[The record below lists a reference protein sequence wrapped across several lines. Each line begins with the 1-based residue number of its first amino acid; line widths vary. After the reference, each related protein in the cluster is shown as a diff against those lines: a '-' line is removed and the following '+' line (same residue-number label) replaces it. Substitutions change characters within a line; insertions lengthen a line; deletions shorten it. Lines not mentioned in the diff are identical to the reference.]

1 MFPPPTLPRPPR
13 GPFERLGA
21 HWRDF
26 FIRWFPIDAR
36 SRSGFVVPIWDRTQ
50 RRVYERIF
58 VEETYP
64 LDRQRGLVSESA
76 PEVLDVGAHTGLFA
90 LSVADRWPEARI
102 HLFEPVP
109 RLARHIAAL
118 ARRNGLAS
126 RWRIEEAAVDV
137 RDGTSTLFTTR
148 TRLGATLLRDK
159 AAELGLRRLLAVRT
173 VGLPEYCAARGLEA
187 FAIVKLDAEGHEL
200 PILDAALP
208 ILARARL
215 IFVRVFPPRSTR
227 AAVTE
232 RLAPCGFREALE
244 GYRGGDEHLF
254 IRE

>member
-1 MFPPPTLPRPPR
+1 MHPKPLPPPRR

-21 HWRDF
+21 HARDWL
-26 FIRWFPIDAR
+26 IRWFPIDAR

-58 VEETYP
+58 VEDTYP
-64 LDRQRGLVSESA
+64 LGRHRELVPEPE
-76 PEVLDVGAHTGLFA
+76 PEVLDIGAHTGLFA
-90 LSVADRWPEARI
+90 LSVADRWPQARI

-109 RLARHIAAL
+109 RLARQIAAL

-137 RDGTSTLFTTR
+137 RDGTRTLFTTR

-159 AAELGLRRLLAVRT
+159 AVEVGLRRSLQVRA
-173 VGLPEYCAARGLEA
+173 VGLREYCVARGIA
-187 FAIVKLDAEGHEL
+187 SFAIVKLDAEGHEV

-227 AAVTE
+227 AAVAE
-232 RLAPCGFREALE
+232 RLAPGGFREAME

>member
-1 MFPPPTLPRPPR
+1 MKHGPSLTRPPR

-21 HWRDF
+21 QARDWL
-26 FIRWFPIDAR
+26 IRWFPIDAH

-58 VEETYP
+58 VEDTYP
-64 LDRQRGLVSESA
+64 LDRHRELVRDPE
-76 PEVLDVGAHTGLFA
+76 PEVLDIGAHTGLFA
-90 LSVADRWPEARI
+90 LSVADRWPQARI

-109 RLARHIAAL
+109 RLARQIAAL

-137 RDGTSTLFTTR
+137 RDGTRTLFTTR

-159 AAELGLRRLLAVRT
+159 AVEVGLRRPLHVRT
-173 VGLPEYCAARGLEA
+173 VGLREYCAARGIASL
-187 FAIVKLDAEGHEL
+187 AIVKLDAEGHEL
-200 PILDAALP
+200 PILDSALP
-208 ILARARL
+208 ILATARL

-227 AAVTE
+227 SAIIA
-232 RLAPCGFREALE
+232 RLEALGFREALE

-254 IRE
+254 VRN